1 MKVRKITAEFS
12 YFNIW
17 GHSMQEWY
25 VMNFGTAD
33 TLVETLYAGALCALF
48 VHHRPGV
55 GHQCILV
62 MAAVGS

>member
-1 MKVRKITAEFS
+1 
-12 YFNIW
+12 
-17 GHSMQEWY
+17 
-25 VMNFGTAD
+25 MNFGTAD